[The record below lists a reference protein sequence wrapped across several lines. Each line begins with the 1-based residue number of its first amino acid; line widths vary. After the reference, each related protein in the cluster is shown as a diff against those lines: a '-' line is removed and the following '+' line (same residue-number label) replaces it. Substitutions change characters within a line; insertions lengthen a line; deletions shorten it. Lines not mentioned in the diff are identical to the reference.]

1 MDPKD
6 VKPGRP
12 SLLSAADSGTVS
24 TASGPR
30 ILADMETG
38 SGRKARTGVRK
49 PRPLLLLLGV
59 CTIAVLAGY
68 YFLAASGWEI
78 PAAPAVAVAEP
89 SAPAT
94 ESVRPD
100 AVAASGTA
108 ADAESL
114 PGPFDSLSARSD
126 DPAEF
131 PLSDLLEVPATAAGT
146 PLVAAHTPSRA
157 AKATPRKRASA
168 DSKKRAASRSEAPL
182 MASLLKN
189 IEQDK
194 ITASA
199 ARSLPQ
205 PTPAPP
211 PAAPVPAAV
220 TPATPAS
227 ARDHDA
233 MDALVQQVSKGKTVA
248 SAPAAGDRTQT
259 VQSALRKC
267 PRANT
272 RAGLRCREQVCSK
285 FRGQDRACPN

>member
-6 VKPGRP
+6 IKPGRP
-12 SLLSAADSGTVS
+12 SLLSAADSGTAS
-24 TASGPR
+24 AASGPR

-38 SGRKARTGVRK
+38 SGRKARTGLRK

-59 CTIAVLAGY
+59 CTIAMLAGY
-68 YFLAASGWEI
+68 YFLAASGWEL
-78 PAAPAVAVAEP
+78 PDEPAVAAAEP
-89 SAPAT
+89 STPAT
-94 ESVRPD
+94 ESLRSG
-100 AVAASGTA
+100 AVATIDTA

-131 PLSDLLEVPATAAGT
+131 PLSDLLDEPSKAAAAGT
-146 PLVAAHTPSRA
+146 PLIAAHTASRA
-157 AKATPRKRASA
+157 AQATPRKRARG
-168 DSKKRAASRSEAPL
+168 DGKKRAANRSEAPL

-205 PTPAPP
+205 PAPAPAP

-220 TPATPAS
+220 TPATPAPAS

-233 MDALVQQVSKGKTVA
+233 MDALVQQVSKGNTVA
-248 SAPAAGDRTQT
+248 SGGRTQT
-259 VQSALRKC
+259 VQEAVRKC
-267 PRANT
+267 PPANT
-272 RAGLRCREQVCSK
+272 RAGLRCRERICTK
-285 FRGQDRACPN
+285 FRGDKACPN